1 MPEFPRNIEF
11 HHVPNGRHDFE
22 YRPYDGLTDKFEYNK
37 DVKAKDIKNYVQEII
52 KQVNENSNLVDKRA
66 CIMDLLRDESIKA
79 LLKNRQEESEGEETD
94 ADKKSKQEVEEMVFY
109 WTKRI
114 KRQIIDEL
122 KKYLPEDLYFFVA
135 EKQKTKYG
143 HFNKTRT
150 IEDINTNEKY
160 FLKES
165 DANSREIKNARRKCL
180 TTINKAIADL
190 EKVGKEMPYIIT
202 PRMIGQTRDI
212 DLHSSKSL
220 SYASKYE
227 DITAIEDTLIEEVG
241 KSEHDYKE
249 LDEND
254 AIKSISA
261 ILDCL
266 RGAKFLA
273 SLNLSLT
280 DLNTYPIGKNFGINN
295 KNKKGVIFDLDGL
308 QEVGQTMT
316 FLIAPKG
323 DDGMPMFDSLSPE
336 YRDFHKKPTTVISE
350 SMIWEIGD
358 SIYRLSDIQLMI
370 SLESRNLYK
379 NPDLNSF
386 WFKLKDFSDKMVA
399 DKPEDRPP
407 FDICIIKIE
416 EIIKKLAEKK

>member
-66 CIMDLLRDESIKA
+66 CIIDLLRDESIKA
-79 LLKNRQEESEGEETD
+79 LLKNRQEKSEGEETD
-94 ADKKSKQEVEEMVFY
+94 ADKKSQQEVEEMVFY

-122 KKYLPEDLYFFVA
+122 K
-135 EKQKTKYG
+135 KYG

-165 DANSREIKNARRKCL
+165 DANSREIKNARSKCL
-180 TTINKAIADL
+180 TTISKAIAEL
-190 EKVGKEMPYIIT
+190 EKVGKEMPYIIA

-220 SYASKYE
+220 SYASKFE
-227 DITAIEDTLIEEVG
+227 DITAVEDTLIEEVG
-241 KSEHDYKE
+241 KNEYDYKE

-308 QEVGQTMT
+308 QEIGQTMK
-316 FLIAPKG
+316 FLISPKE
-323 DDGMPMFDSLSPE
+323 DDGMPMLDSLSPE
-336 YRDFHKKPTTVISE
+336 YRGFLIKPTTVTGE

-399 DKPEDRPP
+399 DKPENRPP

>member
-1 MPEFPRNIEF
+1 MSEFPKNIEF
-11 HHVPNGRHDFE
+11 HHTPDGRHDIE

-37 DVKAKDIKNYVQEII
+37 DVKAKDIKNYVQLIV

-66 CIMDLLRDESIKA
+66 CIMDLLRDEKIKEIV
-79 LLKNRQEESEGEETD
+79 KNKLEEDGGEKTEE
-94 ADKKSKQEVEEMVFY
+94 DKKSNKEVEEMVFY

-114 KRQIIDEL
+114 KRQIIEEL
-122 KKYLPEDLYFFVA
+122 KKYLPEDLYFFVV

-150 IEDINTNEKY
+150 IENINTNEKY

-165 DANSREIKNARRKCL
+165 DANSREIRNARRKCL

-190 EKVGKEMPYIIT
+190 EKDGKEMPYIIA
-202 PRMIGQTRDI
+202 PQMIGQTQDI
-212 DLHSSKSL
+212 DLHSSRSL

-227 DITAIEDTLIEEVG
+227 NITAIEDTLIKDVG
-241 KSEHDYKE
+241 EQEHEYKE

-254 AIKSISA
+254 AIKSISG

-295 KNKKGVIFDLDGL
+295 KNNNGVIFDLDGL

-316 FLIAPKG
+316 FLIAPRG
-323 DDGMPMFDSLSPE
+323 NDGKPMFDSLPPE
-336 YRDFHKKPTTVISE
+336 YRNFHKKPTTVTGE

-358 SIYRLSDIQLMI
+358 SISRLSDIQLTI

-399 DKPEDRPP
+399 GKPEDRPP

>member
-1 MPEFPRNIEF
+1 MPESPRNIEF

-350 SMIWEIGD
+350 SMIWEIGE
-358 SIYRLSDIQLMI
+358 SI
-370 SLESRNLYK
+370 
-379 NPDLNSF
+379 
-386 WFKLKDFSDKMVA
+386 
-399 DKPEDRPP
+399 
-407 FDICIIKIE
+407 
-416 EIIKKLAEKK
+416 